1 MRLISTLVVAALI
14 AGCGFKGPLY
24 LPQDKP
30 APSKPPAAKP
40 AAKPAVPTEPPVV
53 PQ

>member
-1 MRLISTLVVAALI
+1 MRLPTILAAAALI

-24 LPQDKP
+24 LPKDKP
-30 APSKPPAAKP
+30 APAKPPAVKP
-40 AAKPAVPTEPPVV
+40 AAPSETPVV

>member
-1 MRLISTLVVAALI
+1 MRFLTTLVVAALI

-24 LPQDKP
+24 LPKDKP
-30 APSKPPAAKP
+30 PPSRPAAKP
-40 AAKPAVPTEPPVV
+40 GPGSPSDTPVA

>member
-1 MRLISTLVVAALI
+1 MRFLLTLVVAALI

-30 APSKPPAAKP
+30 AASKPAAAKP
-40 AAKPAVPTEPPVV
+40 AAPTQTPVV

>member
-1 MRLISTLVVAALI
+1 MRLLTILVAAALI

-24 LPQDKP
+24 LPTDKP
-30 APSKPPAAKP
+30 APTKPPAAKP
-40 AAKPAVPTEPPVV
+40 AAPTETPVV

>member
-1 MRLISTLVVAALI
+1 MRLLTTLVVAALI

-24 LPQDKP
+24 LPADKP
-30 APSKPPAAKP
+30 APSRPAAKP
-40 AAKPAVPTEPPVV
+40 APVSPSETPVV

>member
-1 MRLISTLVVAALI
+1 MRFLATLVVAALI

-30 APSKPPAAKP
+30 APTKPPAAKP
-40 AAKPAVPTEPPVV
+40 APNETPVV

>member
-1 MRLISTLVVAALI
+1 MLAVAALI

-30 APSKPPAAKP
+30 APAKP
-40 AAKPAVPTEPPVV
+40 AAKPAAPAETPVV